1 MTDNDDEDN
10 FITKALDEK
19 RGQSQFLK
27 KELKQLTDKI
37 DKLNSEL
44 DTKNQKIQELQKQI
58 QNSKSTQTQ
67 RNKINQFKD
76 SNMITIRKQIKTFYC
91 ILLI

>member
-44 DTKNQKIQELQKQI
+44 DTKNQKIQDLCTKPQC
-58 QNSKSTQTQ
+58 
-67 RNKINQFKD
+67 
-76 SNMITIRKQIKTFYC
+76 RKKASFFVHNAHIKNT
-91 ILLI
+91 